1 MSESRL
7 PWLETTLW
15 TRLGLSLPPP
25 EERKQEVIE
34 ERVSVLRRLN
44 YRAETRTVH
53 HTERI
58 GYCYNI
64 FTFYFY
70 MDFIFLILVFI
81 KIYYA
86 LYLSFYMKFL
96 FLLTNFW
103 NE

>member
-44 YRAETRTVH
+44 YRAE
-53 HTERI
+53 RI

-70 MDFIFLILVFI
+70 TDFIFLILVFI